1 MIRLMPRIRHI
12 SMPAHT
18 PFTGL
23 QIGHR
28 QFPFRNTMLV
38 TQLPTQDGG
47 TLHRGPHPRIK
58 PLLTSVSMPWHT
70 E

>member
-12 SMPAHT
+12 HMPADA

-28 QFPFRNTMLV
+28 QFPLRNTMLV
-38 TQLPTQDGG
+38 TQLPAQ
-47 TLHRGPHPRIK
+47 HRRPFHGRPHPRIQ
-58 PLLTSVSMPWHT
+58 PLLPRVSMAWYP